1 VDQEK
6 LEAQRQTLAGEGAQ
20 VWVLNP
26 TSDVNRGTRLAGY
39 LESQGLEAS
48 APRQRPEGGVPATT
62 QVVVYNGAESKLP
75 ETIKYLEKKFGVT
88 AQLKTDP
95 AMRADVV
102 VTIGQNTADLRP
114 PASS

>member
-1 VDQEK
+1 MPGR
-6 LEAQRQTLAGEGAQ
+6 ATPH
-20 VWVLNP
+20 P
-26 TSDVNRGTRLAGY
+26 TSTGPP
-39 LESQGLEAS
+39 AS
-48 APRQRPEGGVPATT
+48 T
-62 QVVVYNGAESKLP
+62 QVVVYYGAETKLP

>member
-1 VDQEK
+1 MDPE
-6 LEAQRQTLAGEGAQ
+6 LEAQRQNLAGEGAQ

-26 TSDVNRGTRLAGY
+26 TSDIEPGTRLAGY

-48 APRQRPEGGVPATT
+48 APRQRPDGRRAGDT
-62 QVVVYNGAESKLP
+62 QVVVYNGAETKLP
-75 ETIKYLEKKFGVT
+75 GRSSTSRRSSSVK